1 MNVTNDLSIIFFF
14 INVRYIFN
22 MLQNKMLLEIEK
34 AKRISENSLYIQWL

>member
-1 MNVTNDLSIIFFF
+1 MISLLFFF